1 MWFCNVIE
9 SLDLATGGNGLLCGA
24 VILGGIFLLIIA
36 VVACLYKSKGVYM
49 VFSAVLIGGM
59 EMVAFATDSAW
70 QAVVFF
76 RAIAW
81 LAVGVV
87 GAFVIGIIAFLRRR
101 AYRKSRLIV
110 NGNKGDGLL
119 PERDNSYVRARLH
132 TALRAETTQEKGV
145 LSSQR
150 KSVPYENR
158 GAVRLGYARRLLAGV
173 QDAPLSPAERLEVD
187 TLSRSFAEY
196 AVCERWDNEQLRAV
210 NELFARLLKLS
221 AKYGVDEING

>member
-1 MWFCNVIE
+1 MWIANIIE
-9 SLDLATGGNGLLCGA
+9 RLDLATGGNGLLCAGG
-24 VILGGIFLLIIA
+24 ILGGFLLLIIA
-36 VVACLYKSKGVYM
+36 VIACLCKSRGVYM
-49 VFSAVLIGGM
+49 AFSAMLIGGI

-70 QAVVFF
+70 QVAVFF

-81 LAVGVV
+81 FAVGVV
-87 GAFVIGIIAFLRRR
+87 GVLVIGIIAFLRRL
-101 AYRKSRLIV
+101 AYRKNRLIV

-132 TALRAETTQEKGV
+132 TALRADNDGAISNV
-145 LSSQR
+145 R

-221 AKYGVDEING
+221 AKYCVDEINS